1 MTRYLIASLIALS
14 PHSVIANDFNL
25 EADTKPAPVMA
36 ITVDYIP
43 AAEDMYGI
51 TLAPRHYDRDY
62 ADWGYY
68 IGYAQSKKEDVYVE
82 PPGEAYTQDS
92 LWRFGISYSLTR
104 DLSLYGGAAAY
115 TTEYSSTTNIVP
127 YVVGAEPV
135 WETEKDTSWGAEVG
149 LRYVIGKH
157 LMLGAGYNSA
167 TESAVISIGYSM

>member
-1 MTRYLIASLIALS
+1 MNKLLLAGVFSIMSQSAM
-14 PHSVIANDFNL
+14 ANDFTF
-25 EADTKPAPVMA
+25 EADTQPAPVMA

-43 AAEDMYGI
+43 AAEDMYGV
-51 TLAPRHYDRDY
+51 TFAPRHYDRDY
-62 ADWGYY
+62 ANWGYY

-104 DLSLYGGAAAY
+104 DLSLYGGATAY

-135 WETEKDTSWGAEVG
+135 WETEKDTTWGAELG

-157 LMLGAGYNSA
+157 FVVGAGYNSA

>member
-1 MTRYLIASLIALS
+1 MSRLLVATLVAFFSLNAM
-14 PHSVIANDFNL
+14 ANDYSQD
-25 EADTKPAPVMA
+25 DTFKPTPTMA

-51 TLAPRHYDRDY
+51 TFAPRHYDKDY

-82 PPGEAYTQDS
+82 PPGEAYTRDT
-92 LWRFGISYSLTR
+92 LWRFGLSYSLTT
-104 DLSLYGGAAAY
+104 DLSFYGGATAY

-135 WETEKDTSWGAEVG
+135 WETDKDTTWGAEVG
-149 LRYVIGKH
+149 LRYVLGKH
-157 LMLGAGYNSA
+157 LNLGAGYNSA
-167 TESAVISIGYSM
+167 TESAVFSIGYSM